1 MYNPCNNYSR
11 EEFNKVLTITAIK
24 LHYFFLPKWFIYSLI
39 ESCFNRKMTFLKAWS
54 KALLLNR
61 SAVEYLIQDFL
72 YIFLNEYVFFFD
84 SQSPLKKGLSFD
96 RFIWLL
102 LPFTTNST
110 ISQVRKQR
118 ISVDFSA
125 SNMAGGQKLIR
136 LRKWDFFEK

>member
-1 MYNPCNNYSR
+1 
-11 EEFNKVLTITAIK
+11 
-24 LHYFFLPKWFIYSLI
+24 
-39 ESCFNRKMTFLKAWS
+39 MTFLKAWS

-125 SNMAGGQKLIR
+125 SNMAGGQKFIR
-136 LRKWDFFEK
+136 LGKWDFFEK

>member
-136 LRKWDFFEK
+136 LGKWDFFEK